1 MDPNRPIT
9 TDLRHLNLTAN
20 KITAKLTNQC
30 IQTGL
35 STFDWQQP
43 FHLTLM
49 MTSAQV
55 VETSVTTTDNSP
67 CQDNT
72 HPDDHTI
79 TCYPRVGSRVQ
90 TIYWKHLLWRGKN
103 ISVPTLI
110 FCFNWMWYQRPF
122 LSQVWLF
129 CDLSLWSWPAIMP
142 SFFVQFSSAIF
153 FEVDV
158 NASRHEIYPQSSIK
172 ILALVKKKK
181 DKETHHKLGE
191 PDLVFSV

>member
-1 MDPNRPIT
+1 MYTNRTKYIQLIT
-9 TDLRHLNLTAN
+9 T
-20 KITAKLTNQC
+20 
-30 IQTGL
+30 
-35 STFDWQQP
+35 

-55 VETSVTTTDNSP
+55 VETSVTITDNSP
-67 CQDNT
+67 CQDYT

-90 TIYWKHLLWRGKN
+90 TIYWKHLLWKGKN

-129 CDLSLWSWPAIMP
+129 CDLSLWSWPAIVP

-153 FEVDV
+153 SEVDV

-172 ILALVKKKK
+172 ILPLVKKKRK
-181 DKETHHKLGE
+181 GN
-191 PDLVFSV
+191 SS